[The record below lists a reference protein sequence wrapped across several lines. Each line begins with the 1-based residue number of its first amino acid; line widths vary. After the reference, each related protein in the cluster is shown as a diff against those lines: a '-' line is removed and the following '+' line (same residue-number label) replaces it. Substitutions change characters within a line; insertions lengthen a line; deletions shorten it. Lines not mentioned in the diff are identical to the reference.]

1 MTHRKLEPGQL
12 GGIDGWAKAAVS
24 AGSQIMGKSWLGILV
39 RESQE
44 KASLYTSLKM
54 FKNLLHLEEDKQFL
68 QCYAF
73 EEKRE
78 ERIWK
83 EIEGRRCDFERL
95 TMSLKE

>member
-1 MTHRKLEPGQL
+1 M
-12 GGIDGWAKAAVS
+12 
-24 AGSQIMGKSWLGILV
+24 
-39 RESQE
+39 
-44 KASLYTSLKM
+44 ASLYTSLKM

-83 EIEGRRCDFERL
+83 EIEGRKCDFERL

>member
-1 MTHRKLEPGQL
+1 M
-12 GGIDGWAKAAVS
+12 D
-24 AGSQIMGKSWLGILV
+24 KSWPSILV

-44 KASLYTSLKM
+44 KASLYTGVKM
-54 FKNLLHLEEDKQFL
+54 CKNLLYLEKDKQFL
-68 QCYAF
+68 WCYVF

-95 TMSLKE
+95 MMSLKD